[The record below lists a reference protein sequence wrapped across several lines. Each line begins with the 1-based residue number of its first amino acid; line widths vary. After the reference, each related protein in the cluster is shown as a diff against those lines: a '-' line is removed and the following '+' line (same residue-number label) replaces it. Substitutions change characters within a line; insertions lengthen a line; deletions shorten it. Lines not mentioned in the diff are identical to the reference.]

1 MMKKVTHAVF
11 LLMATSIA
19 MSSSSGALAGENT
32 LSSTVEKIQVE
43 QMTPEINKLV
53 EKGVKKAASLIPY
66 LKDYPVREVVVKDSP
81 YLLVNNYKSK
91 ENNAEFVALVL
102 DKNTG
107 DLLEFGKHELNNQK
121 SQTLYPIDKSKEAA
135 VSFMKKWYGED
146 MAGYQLDGDGV
157 AKVFDGQTNRIQFVR
172 MVNGVPFPDDMIQVQ
187 VDHEGQI
194 TGKSLGMN
202 IEKISFANLDQI
214 LSKEKAE
221 KQLSTYMKLRYSLDQ
236 DGKTYKLL
244 YIPAF
249 SGKLDA
255 VSGKGSVNMPYHSK
269 VNVKPMG
276 TSQPVVKS
284 REEAQAYLTQRTG
297 YDFAKANV
305 FFEDLTGEKPVIID
319 YFWKTKKWEGRT
331 TYSWRT
337 EDGRIGSMLIEP
349 KTGAIVNYHVID
361 TSVSKASDKK
371 LTQEQALQL
380 AMNELAEIA
389 PIGTGELLL
398 LQSGEYDDS
407 TNQYA
412 FHFVRQEQGI
422 PVEDWRTGISINGS
436 NGKVMG
442 IDLNEKVD
450 GVMSDPKKAISQ
462 EEATT
467 ALLKK
472 YPLQLQY
479 ILQEEGKASLVY
491 TLPRLFDAK
500 IDALTGEFYTY
511 GSTE

>member
-11 LLMATSIA
+11 LLMAASIA
-19 MSSSSGALAGENT
+19 MSSSSGVLAENT
-32 LSSTVEKIQVE
+32 LEKIKVE

-66 LKDYPVREVVVKDSP
+66 LKDYPVTEVVLKDIP

-91 ENNAEFVALVL
+91 ENNAEFVSLVL

-107 DLLEFGKHELNNQK
+107 ELLEFGKHEPYNQK
-121 SQTLYPIDKSKEAA
+121 SQTLYPIGKSKEAA
-135 VSFMKKWYGED
+135 VSLMKKWYGED

-172 MVNGVPFPDDMIQVQ
+172 MVNGVPFTDDIVQIQ

-194 TGKSLGMN
+194 TGKSIGMT
-202 IEKISFANLDQI
+202 IEKISFANLDQT

-221 KQLSTYMKLRYSLDQ
+221 KQLSTYMELRYSLDQ
-236 DGKTYKLL
+236 EGKTYKLL
-244 YIPAF
+244 YVPAF

-255 VSGKGSVNMPYHSK
+255 VSGKDSVNIPYHSK
-269 VNVKPMG
+269 VNVKLKG
-276 TSQPVVKS
+276 TSKPVAKS

-297 YDFAKANV
+297 YDFANGNI
-305 FFEDLTGEKPVIID
+305 FFEDLTGEKPVIIN
-319 YFWKTKKWEGRT
+319 YFWKTKKWEGLT
-331 TYSWRT
+331 NYSWRT
-337 EDGRIGSMLIEP
+337 EDGWIGSMLIEP
-349 KTGAIVNYHVID
+349 KTGSIVNYRVID
-361 TSVSKASDKK
+361 TSMSKTATKK
-371 LTQEQALQL
+371 MTQEQALQL
-380 AMNELAEIA
+380 AINELAEIA
-389 PIGTGELLL
+389 PAGTGELLL
-398 LQSGEYDDS
+398 LQPGEYDES

-422 PVEDWRTGISINGS
+422 PVEDWLTHVSINGS

-462 EEATT
+462 EEAAA

-491 TLPRLFDAK
+491 TLPGLFDVK
-500 IDALTGEFYTY
+500 IDALTGEFYNS

>member
-1 MMKKVTHAVF
+1 MMKKITHAVF
-11 LLMATSIA
+11 LLMAASIA
-19 MSSSSGALAGENT
+19 MSSSTGALARENT
-32 LSSTVEKIQVE
+32 LEKIKVE

-66 LKDYPVREVVVKDSP
+66 LKDYPVTEVVLKDTA
-81 YLLVNNYKSK
+81 YLLVNNYKFK
-91 ENNAEFVALVL
+91 ENTAEFVSLVL

-107 DLLEFGKHELNNQK
+107 DILEFGKYELNNHQ

-157 AKVFDGQTNRIQFVR
+157 AKVFDGQTNTIQFVR
-172 MVNGVPFPDDMIQVQ
+172 VINGVPFPDDMIQVQ

-202 IEKISFANLDQI
+202 IEKISFAKLDQI

-244 YIPAF
+244 YVPAF
-249 SGKLDA
+249 SGQLDA
-255 VSGKGSVNMPYHSK
+255 VPGKDKDSVNMPYHSK
-269 VNVKPMG
+269 VNVKPKG
-276 TSQPVVKS
+276 TSQLVAKS

-297 YDFAKANV
+297 YDFAKGKV
-305 FFEDLTGEKPVIID
+305 FFEDLTGEKPVIIK

-331 TYSWRT
+331 NYSWRT
-337 EDGRIGSMLIEP
+337 DDGWIGSMLIEP
-349 KTGAIVNYHVID
+349 KTGSIVSYHVID
-361 TSVSKASDKK
+361 TSVSKTATKK

-380 AMNELAEIA
+380 AINELAEITPA
-389 PIGTGELLL
+389 GTGELLL
-398 LQSGEYDDS
+398 LQPGEYDES
-407 TNQYA
+407 TNQYD
-412 FHFVRQEQGI
+412 FFFVRQEQEI
-422 PVEDWRTGISINGS
+422 PVEDWLTHISINGS

-450 GVMSDPKKAISQ
+450 GVMSDPKKAISP
-462 EEATT
+462 EEAT
-467 ALLKK
+467 ASLLKK
-472 YPLQLQY
+472 YPLQLEY
-479 ILQEEGKASLVY
+479 ILQEEGKAALVY
-491 TLPRLFDAK
+491 TLPMLFDAK
-500 IDALTGEFYTY
+500 IDALTGEFYSY
-511 GSTE
+511 GSTDKK

>member
-1 MMKKVTHAVF
+1 MKKVTHAVF
-11 LLMATSIA
+11 LLMAASIV
-19 MSSSSGALAGENT
+19 MSSTSGALAGENR
-32 LSSTVEKIQVE
+32 LASTAEKIKGE

-53 EKGVKKAASLIPY
+53 EKGVKKAASFIPY
-66 LKDYPVREVVVKDSP
+66 LKDYPVTEVVLKDTP

-107 DLLEFGKHELNNQK
+107 DLLEFGKHELNSQK
-121 SQTLYPIDKSKEAA
+121 SRTLYPIDKSKEAA

-172 MVNGVPFPDDMIQVQ
+172 MVNGVPFTDDIVQIQ

-194 TGKSLGMN
+194 TGKSLGKP

-221 KQLSTYMKLRYSLDQ
+221 KQLSTYMKLRYFLDQ
-236 DGKTYKLL
+236 DGKIYKLL
-244 YIPAF
+244 YVPAF

-255 VSGKGSVNMPYHSK
+255 VSGKDSVNMPYHSK
-269 VNVKPMG
+269 VNVKPKG
-276 TSQPVVKS
+276 ASQPVAKS

-297 YDFAKANV
+297 YDFSKGNV
-305 FFEDLTGEKPVIID
+305 FFEDVTGEKPVIID
-319 YFWKTKKWEGRT
+319 DFWKTDKWEGRT
-331 TYSWRT
+331 NYSWRT
-337 EDGRIGSMLIEP
+337 EDGWIGSMLIEP
-349 KTGAIVNYHVID
+349 KTGSIVYDRVVD
-361 TSVSKASDKK
+361 TSVSKASAKK

-380 AMNELAEIA
+380 AMNELAENVPA
-389 PIGTGELLL
+389 DTGELLL
-398 LQSGEYDDS
+398 LEPGEYHES
-407 TNQYA
+407 TNQYS
-412 FHFVRQEQGI
+412 FHFVKQEQGI
-422 PVEDWRTGISINGS
+422 PVEDWRTRIFISGS

-450 GVMSDPKKAISQ
+450 GMMSDPKKAISQ
-462 EEATT
+462 EEAAA

-491 TLPRLFDAK
+491 TLPSLFDAK

-511 GSTE
+511 ESTE

>member
-11 LLMATSIA
+11 LLMAASIA
-19 MSSSSGALAGENT
+19 MSSSTGAMARENT
-32 LSSTVEKIQVE
+32 LEKIKVE
-43 QMTPEINKLV
+43 QMTPEINRLV

-66 LKDYPVREVVVKDSP
+66 LKDYPVREVVVKDTP
-81 YLLVNNYKSK
+81 YLLVNNYKFK
-91 ENNAEFVALVL
+91 ENTAEFVSLVL

-107 DLLEFGKHELNNQK
+107 DILEFGKYELNNHQ

-135 VSFMKKWYGED
+135 ISFMKKWYGED

-157 AKVFDGQTNRIQFVR
+157 AKVFDGQTNTIQFVR
-172 MVNGVPFPDDMIQVQ
+172 VINGVPFPDDMIQVQ

-202 IEKISFANLDQI
+202 IEKISFVKLDQI

-244 YIPAF
+244 YVPAF
-249 SGKLDA
+249 SGQLDA
-255 VSGKGSVNMPYHSK
+255 VSGKDKDSVNMPYHSK
-269 VNVKPMG
+269 VNVKPKG
-276 TSQPVVKS
+276 TSQLVAKS

-297 YDFAKANV
+297 YDFAKGNV
-305 FFEDLTGEKPVIID
+305 FFEDLTGEKPVIIK

-331 TYSWRT
+331 NYSWRT
-337 EDGRIGSMLIEP
+337 DDGWIGSMLIEP
-349 KTGAIVNYHVID
+349 KTGSIVSYHVID
-361 TSVSKASDKK
+361 TSLSKTATKK

-380 AMNELAEIA
+380 AINELAEITPA
-389 PIGTGELLL
+389 GIGELLL
-398 LQSGEYDDS
+398 LQPGEYDES
-407 TNQYA
+407 TNQYE
-412 FHFVRQEQGI
+412 FFFVRQEQEI
-422 PVEDWRTGISINGS
+422 PVEDWLTHISINGS

-462 EEATT
+462 EEA
-467 ALLKK
+467 AASLLKK

-479 ILQEEGKASLVY
+479 ILQEEGKATLVY
-491 TLPRLFDAK
+491 TLPMLFDAK
-500 IDALTGEFYTY
+500 IDALSGEFYSY
-511 GSTE
+511 GSTDKK

>member
-11 LLMATSIA
+11 LLMAATIA
-19 MSSSSGALAGENT
+19 MSSSSGALASENT
-32 LSSTVEKIQVE
+32 LEKMKVE

-66 LKDYPVREVVVKDSP
+66 LKDYPVTEVVLKDTP
-81 YLLVNNYKSK
+81 YLLVNNYKSR

-107 DLLEFGKHELNNQK
+107 ELLEFGKHELNNQQ
-121 SQTLYPIDKSKEAA
+121 SQTLYPIDKSKEVAI
-135 VSFMKKWYGED
+135 SFMKKWYGED

-157 AKVFDGQTNRIQFVR
+157 AKVFDGKTNTIQFVR
-172 MVNGVPFPDDMIQVQ
+172 VINGVPFPDDMIQVQ

-202 IEKISFANLDQI
+202 SEKISFAKLDQI
-214 LSKEKAE
+214 LSKEKAV
-221 KQLSTYMKLRYSLDQ
+221 KQLSTYMQLRYSLDQ

-244 YIPAF
+244 YVPAF
-249 SGKLDA
+249 SGMLDA
-255 VSGKGSVNMPYHSK
+255 VSGKDSVNKPYHSK
-269 VNVKPMG
+269 VNVIPKG
-276 TSQPVVKS
+276 TSKPVAKS

-297 YDFAKANV
+297 YDFAKGNV
-305 FFEDLTGEKPVIID
+305 FFEDLTGEKPVIIK
-319 YFWKTKKWEGRT
+319 YFWKTNKWEGRT
-331 TYSWRT
+331 NYSWRT
-337 EDGRIGSMLIEP
+337 DDGWIGSMLIEP
-349 KTGAIVNYHVID
+349 KTGSIVNYHVID
-361 TSVSKASDKK
+361 TSVSKTATKK

-380 AMNELAEIA
+380 AINELAEIA
-389 PIGTGELLL
+389 PAGTGELLL
-398 LQSGEYDDS
+398 LQPGEYDES

-412 FHFVRQEQGI
+412 FYFVSQEQGI
-422 PVEDWRTGISINGS
+422 PVEDWLTHISINGS

-442 IDLNEKVD
+442 IDLNEKVE

-462 EEATT
+462 EEAAA

-479 ILQEEGKASLVY
+479 VLQEEGKASLFY
-491 TLPRLFDAK
+491 TLPMLFDAK

-511 GSTE
+511 GSTEKE

>member
-11 LLMATSIA
+11 LLMAASIA
-19 MSSSSGALAGENT
+19 MSSSSGALARENT
-32 LSSTVEKIQVE
+32 LEKIKVE

-66 LKDYPVREVVVKDSP
+66 LKDYPVTEVVVKDTA
-81 YLLVNNYKSK
+81 YLLVNNYKFK
-91 ENNAEFVALVL
+91 ENTAEFVSLVL

-107 DLLEFGKHELNNQK
+107 DILEFGKYELNNHQ

-135 VSFMKKWYGED
+135 ISFMKKWYGED

-157 AKVFDGQTNRIQFVR
+157 AKVFDGQTNTIQFVR
-172 MVNGVPFPDDMIQVQ
+172 MVNGVPFTDDIVQIQ

-202 IEKISFANLDQI
+202 IEKISFVKLDQI

-244 YIPAF
+244 YVPAF
-249 SGKLDA
+249 SGQLDA
-255 VSGKGSVNMPYHSK
+255 VSGKDKDSVNMPYHSK
-269 VNVKPMG
+269 VNVKPKD
-276 TSQPVVKS
+276 TSQLVAKS

-297 YDFAKANV
+297 YDFAKGNV
-305 FFEDLTGEKPVIID
+305 FFEDLTGEKPVIIK

-331 TYSWRT
+331 NYSWRT
-337 EDGRIGSMLIEP
+337 DDGWIGSMLIEP
-349 KTGAIVNYHVID
+349 KTGSIVSYHVID
-361 TSVSKASDKK
+361 TSVSKTATKK

-380 AMNELAEIA
+380 AINELAEITPA
-389 PIGTGELLL
+389 DTGELLL
-398 LQSGEYDDS
+398 LQPGEYDES
-407 TNQYA
+407 TNQYD
-412 FHFVRQEQGI
+412 FFFVRQEQEI
-422 PVEDWRTGISINGS
+422 PVEDWLTHISINGS

-462 EEATT
+462 EEAAA

-479 ILQEEGKASLVY
+479 ILQEEGKAALVY
-491 TLPRLFDAK
+491 TLPMLFDAK
-500 IDALTGEFYTY
+500 IDALTGEFYSY
-511 GSTE
+511 GSTDKK